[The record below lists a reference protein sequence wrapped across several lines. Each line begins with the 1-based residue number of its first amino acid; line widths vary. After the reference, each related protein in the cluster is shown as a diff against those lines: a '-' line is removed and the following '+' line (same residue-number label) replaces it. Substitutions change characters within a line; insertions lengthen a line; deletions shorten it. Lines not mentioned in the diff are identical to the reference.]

1 MRRLCAMPIPH
12 ARTTVAACGPPSN
25 LITSS
30 FLPSFLPGRFALTR
44 VRVCARVLR
53 AGTALYEL
61 SPRHV
66 VRTARRAP
74 GIYIYIYQRTLA
86 HPQAL
91 RRTPQSLELYIFIC
105 VRWEMPKNHVHTVH
119 ECTHYITK
127 AHYSKSPDLCA
138 CVRGLIREGEYS
150 ARTAGSDALQ
160 CSKRGCVRGSSS
172 MRSGRVTDG

>member
-1 MRRLCAMPIPH
+1 MRH
-12 ARTTVAACGPPSN
+12 AYSTRTYNRRRMWATIKPNNV
-25 LITSS
+25 

-44 VRVCARVLR
+44 VCVCARVLR

-91 RRTPQSLELYIFIC
+91 RRTSQSLELYIFIC
-105 VRWEMPKNHVHTVH
+105 VYDVKCPKTT
-119 ECTHYITK
+119 CTRCTSVRIT
-127 AHYSKSPDLCA
+127 
-138 CVRGLIREGEYS
+138 
-150 ARTAGSDALQ
+150 
-160 CSKRGCVRGSSS
+160 
-172 MRSGRVTDG
+172 